1 MTGDRERLA
10 AAREAALRA
19 RSTAPLKALPV
30 QLRTLGVGQVVA
42 MLAEKGHGDV
52 ADALVAWINRVH
64 PFGARATRSFIEA
77 WRLVDDPAVIHRVES
92 AAVAWAVDVRLVREM
107 LAAEDAGDVPAPR
120 LDLPWDDRDGHAA
133 SMARALADATRLGAL
148 EQAVQD
154 LPHAIATDGVLR
166 ALAWRC
172 RRREEMMLVNIVRDR
187 LNGLPGFGVPQ
198 PLGELMAW
206 LLDPRN
212 ADAAAVVEAEALA
225 WAVALKRYIR
235 AYAQAAA

>member
-64 PFGARATRSFIEA
+64 PFGARATR
-77 WRLVDDPAVIHRVES
+77 
-92 AAVAWAVDVRLVREM
+92 
-107 LAAEDAGDVPAPR
+107 
-120 LDLPWDDRDGHAA
+120 PWDDRDGHAA